1 MRMVFYVR
9 GFQTALSSDCEQ
21 TRLHNIIINYSFV
34 QHREII
40 TEMFF
45 VCATRQFLVADQLDN
60 RCKQPGLHRCYT
72 RCVQETTITAVYVLY
87 GSGKMVI
94 KKNSEFWWAG
104 LKNLTGRIWTMGL
117 SLPMPGLIQHR
128 THKQFKEWIFST
140 ALKKAQQ
147 EISILRSC
155 TCVCVC
161 VHKSKTYKRSRHSY
175 MFLTKEVF
183 STC

>member
-9 GFQTALSSDCEQ
+9 GSQTALSSDCEQ

-34 QHREII
+34 QHTEII

-45 VCATRQFLVADQLDN
+45 VCATRQFLVAEQLDN

-140 ALKKAQQ
+140 ALKKGSDTEQLNRKNL
-147 EISILRSC
+147 SSVHVRV
-155 TCVCVC
+155 CVCVC
-161 VHKSKTYKRSRHSY
+161 VSPKH
-175 MFLTKEVF
+175 TKEAVTV
-183 STC
+183 TCF